1 LYGMANHR
9 YWSDRHSVRFLG
21 PEVEQPSR
29 LVAVP
34 KTATKPRLIAAEPT
48 CMQFVQQAMLSS
60 LVDLLE
66 SPLTGEGH
74 TNLSSSFIGFTD
86 QVPNQDLAR
95 AGSANG
101 LLATL
106 DLSDASDSVANWLV
120 EALFENFPVF
130 SEAVEAARTRRVQLP
145 SGEIHTLQKFASMGS
160 AMTFPIEAM
169 VFASI
174 ALAAVLSSR
183 GLAPTRRS
191 LKELSGTVRVYGDD
205 IIVPTDCAEAVIRW
219 LWIFG
224 FRVNEHKSFWIGEF
238 RESCGKEFW
247 KGHDVSVVKFRK
259 QLPRSRRDVDA
270 VVSTVETRNHLYR
283 AGFRVLTEIMDDLLE
298 GLLGH
303 FPWVTEDSPVL
314 GRVHES
320 GLYQVDKMHASLHSP
335 LVKGWRVRA
344 VIPESGLDGPR
355 ALFKCLVNTIGNTDI
370 ADDHLERSGRPLGV
384 SMNLGYG
391 SPF

>member
-1 LYGMANHR
+1 
-9 YWSDRHSVRFLG
+9 
-21 PEVEQPSR
+21 
-29 LVAVP
+29 
-34 KTATKPRLIAAEPT
+34 
-48 CMQFVQQAMLSS
+48 MQFVQQAMLSS

-66 SPLTGEGH
+66 SPFTGEGH

-95 AGSANG
+95 AGSADG

-145 SGEIHTLQKFASMGS
+145 SGEILTLQKFASMGS

-174 ALAAVLSSR
+174 ALTAVLSSR

-224 FRVNEHKSFWIGEF
+224 FKVNEHKSFWIGEF

-259 QLPRSRRDVDA
+259 QLPQSRRDVDA

-283 AGFRVLTEIMDDLLE
+283 AGFRVLTEVMDNLLE

-303 FPWVTEDSPVL
+303 FPWVTDDSPVL

-344 VIPESGLDGPR
+344 IIPESGLDGPR